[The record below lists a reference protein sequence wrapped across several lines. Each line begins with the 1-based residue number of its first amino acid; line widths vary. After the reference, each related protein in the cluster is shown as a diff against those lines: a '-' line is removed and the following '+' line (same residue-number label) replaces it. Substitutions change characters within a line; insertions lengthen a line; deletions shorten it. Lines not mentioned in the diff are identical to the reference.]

1 MTLASH
7 IIPEILVISFIMLN
21 EIKLKLLGMNHQNEI
36 DTENIKQAIRRNINK
51 GDQDKMDEE
60 HEADHVNIKKFFEP
74 LEV

>member
-60 HEADHVNIKKFFEP
+60 HEADHANIKKFFEP